1 LDTPL
6 SAFYFLHST
15 LNMKKVLFPLFAFLL
30 AACGNDGPAFTI
42 KGEFEGLKESELL
55 IYNIASGHETVDT
68 VAVKDG
74 EFTYRGNTDELTSY
88 YLVFPNGM
96 EQVIFVNGGDELAYS
111 AKANDLRNYVVGGN
125 EENEEVAA
133 FHKEVNK
140 LGASEARLKAAEYI
154 KAKPQSA
161 VALYIFDRYF
171 VQDENVSEK
180 ELSEVLSVLEEHDA
194 QNMSLLAVRGK
205 LAHSGKGL
213 VGSALPDMR
222 IETKTGDS
230 LDIAKLETAHT
241 LILYWASWM
250 QSPYDALDMMRE
262 IREEY
267 SDSALGLISVSADT
281 KKYRWQEYSR
291 QDSVGIYNYCDQKA
305 WDSPMLREL
314 GVRRL
319 PAYIIADSAHS
330 IVARGYDLTG
340 LKAELKKRVK

>member
-1 LDTPL
+1 
-6 SAFYFLHST
+6 
-15 LNMKKVLFPLFAFLL
+15 MKKLLFPIFALL
-30 AACGNDGPAFTI
+30 LVACGNDGPKFSI
-42 KGEFEGLKESELL
+42 KGEFDGLKESELL
-55 IYNIASGHETVDT
+55 IYNTASGHETIDT
-68 VAVKDG
+68 VAVKNG
-74 EFTYRGNTDELTSY
+74 EFTYRGSTDELTSY

-111 AKANDLRNYVVGGN
+111 AKANDLRNYVVEGN

-140 LGASEARLKAAEYI
+140 LSASEARQKAAEYI

-161 VALYIFDRYF
+161 VSLYIFDKYF
-171 VQDENVSEK
+171 VQDEDAGEK
-180 ELSEVLSVLEEHDA
+180 ELAEILSVLEEANPQD
-194 QNMSLLAVRGK
+194 MSLLAVRGK

-213 VGSALPDMR
+213 VGSSLPDMR

-230 LDIAKLETAHT
+230 IDIAKLETGHT

-250 QSPYDALDMMRE
+250 QSPYDALDLMRE

-267 SDSALGLISVSADT
+267 SDSALSLISVSADT

-291 QDSVGIYNYCDQKA
+291 QDSVDIYNYCDQQA
-305 WDSPMLREL
+305 WNSPMLREL
-314 GVRRL
+314 AVRRL

-330 IVARGYDLTG
+330 IVARSYDLKT
-340 LKAELKKRVK
+340 LKSELKKRIK